1 MKEKWEVVIVSE
13 NVGGTY
19 IDIVRRGLD
28 GGLNIGSSPMDVLS
42 GVCIRFQ
49 M

>member
-13 NVGGTY
+13 SVGGTY
-19 IDIVRRGLD
+19 LDIVRRGLD
-28 GGLNIGSSPMDVLS
+28 GGLNLGSTLMDVLS